1 MILLEDT
8 RQQEKKHSKKHK
20 YFLENGIHWNR
31 STLICGDYQIAGNGS
46 VAVDTKFSIQELIG
60 DIQFKAMSK
69 KDVKLAIDKIWAEL
83 DLIQGGWS
91 AIYHIITD
99 DDDERFVEKE
109 ISEYCWKNK
118 IEGNIIIQ
126 KMMEK
131 KGNVN
136 VCTKYNYIP
145 YPANYELYKAKM
157 KEYNEAHKNEFSISY
172 ETTTVEA
179 ELQNLY
185 VKRHGFFH
193 RGLVRA
199 KNYGVKL
206 HILVDNEDG
215 VADINSLFSWVNPRR
230 KILVN
235 SSEQIGWYKNGK
247 PRYRKVPKFPNCM
260 MGEQLAKACL
270 TMQLRYGCEFH
281 FCKPSEAGAEVI
293 RLLTHS

>member
-31 STLICGDYQIAGNGS
+31 STLICGDYQVAGNGS

-69 KDVKLAIDKIWAEL
+69 KDIENQIRDIYVKNHLCTGRPSEIFHL
-83 DLIQGGWS
+83 
-91 AIYHIITD
+91 ITD
-99 DDDERFVEKE
+99 DDYDRFAERE
-109 ISEYCWKNK
+109 ISEYCFKN
-118 IEGNIIIQ
+118 NIPESVLSEFQ
-126 KMMEK
+126 
-131 KGNVN
+131 
-136 VCTKYNYIP
+136 TLYI
-145 YPANYELYKAKM
+145 
-157 KEYNEAHKNEFSISY
+157 
-172 ETTTVEA
+172 
-179 ELQNLY
+179 
-185 VKRHGFFH
+185 KRHGFFH

-215 VADINSLFSWVNPRR
+215 VADIDSLFSWVNPRR

-270 TMQLRYGCEFH
+270 TMQLKYGCEFH

-293 RLLTHS
+293 RLLTES